1 MRCTLLNRA
10 KTSRHTRTD
19 KASLAHYG
27 ARQRFK
33 KPRRAVGP
41 SAQTTLP
48 MRCTPLNRAKT
59 SRHTRTDKASLA
71 LHGARQRFNPPSV
84 PSGRRRKLLCRC
96 AAPPLNR
103 ATIFWRARTDKVA
116 LAHHGARQRFK
127 RPPARRGTG
136 GANYSADALRPPE
149 QGKDLPAR
157 ANGLRRSRASWR
169 AATLQKTPGA
179 PSGRRRKPLG
189 KLTVTRSAS
198 ACGQGC
204 DEPLGP
210 SLLRDLDGDGGRRNL
225 HSPHRSV
232 PQASASRRRRFF
244 MTAADVKKPLTG
256 RSKDRPSVGPHNGVS
271 CLVLYFPYTPCLKQ
285 NFKLSTVITAKP
297 SRSSRRR
304 KSYRQA
310 WRSFAGAPAMG
321 SCAIPPGARWAGA
334 FFTACFCSVLCCHA

>member
-1 MRCTLLNRA
+1 MARGNASKDPRRAAGPAAQTTLPMRCAPLNRA

-19 KASLAHYG
+19 KASLAHHG

-33 KPRRAVGP
+33 KSPDTPR
-41 SAQTTLP
+41 
-48 MRCTPLNRAKT
+48 
-59 SRHTRTDKASLA
+59 
-71 LHGARQRFNPPSV
+71 
-84 PSGRRRKLLCRC
+84 GRRC
-96 AAPPLNR
+96 
-103 ATIFWRARTDKVA
+103 
-116 LAHHGARQRFK
+116 
-127 RPPARRGTG
+127 
-136 GANYSADALRPPE
+136 
-149 QGKDLPAR
+149 
-157 ANGLRRSRASWR
+157 
-169 AATLQKTPGA
+169 
-179 PSGRRRKPLG
+179 KPLG

>member
-1 MRCTLLNRA
+1 
-10 KTSRHTRTD
+10 
-19 KASLAHYG
+19 
-27 ARQRFK
+27 
-33 KPRRAVGP
+33 
-41 SAQTTLP
+41 

-210 SLLRDLDGDGGRRNL
+210 SLLRDLDE
-225 HSPHRSV
+225 
-232 PQASASRRRRFF
+232 
-244 MTAADVKKPLTG
+244 TAAAAISIPLTG
-256 RSKDRPSVGPHNGVS
+256 M
-271 CLVLYFPYTPCLKQ
+271 
-285 NFKLSTVITAKP
+285 
-297 SRSSRRR
+297 RR
-304 KSYRQA
+304 KYLQA
-310 WRSFAGAPAMG
+310 APPIMIAATLKCPSPAGRKTG
-321 SCAIPPGARWAGA
+321 RLWAHTTA
-334 FFTACFCSVLCCHA
+334 FRALCCIFHTPHASNRILNCQP